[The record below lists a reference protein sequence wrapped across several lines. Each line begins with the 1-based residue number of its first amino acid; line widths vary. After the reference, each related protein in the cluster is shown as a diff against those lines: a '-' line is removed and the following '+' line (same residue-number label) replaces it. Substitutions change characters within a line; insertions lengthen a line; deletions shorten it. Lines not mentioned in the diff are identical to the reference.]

1 MSAQYT
7 YTYTAKDS
15 DGRVVRG
22 SKTACTE
29 REVYTELASTG
40 LEPLSILAKRES
52 GIAKMRSRQRS
63 TIRSDSLSVFAR
75 ELSITLD
82 AGVSLPEALA
92 SIAESE
98 EDPQLREAVTGVSRA
113 VRSGV
118 SLGDAMKQRSH
129 EFGDLFAEMMVAAE
143 MTGDLKTVA
152 TDLADLLE
160 RREQV
165 RKSIQRAMAYP
176 VVVLC
181 FISLALAVIT
191 LFVIPRFA
199 EIFESNG
206 VELPVLTRV
215 LRSVGDTVTA
225 QPLLYA
231 GISAATV
238 IVTLLVGRSGPGRR
252 SLGAFMSAMP
262 FFGRL
267 IRYAASARFCRVLA
281 VSVGA
286 GLDVIQSISIAAS
299 ACGNT
304 RMQERMQSVVSR
316 MRSGQ
321 ELDSALRSSEAL
333 PAFAVRLLSAGHDAK
348 EVGRSAGLLSKH
360 FDRETDGL
368 TKNITTVVEPLM
380 TIGMAVIVLVVAL
393 SVFVPMWGMIKAGT

>member
-1 MSAQYT
+1 MSTQ
-7 YTYTAKDS
+7 YTYTAKNGE
-15 DGRVVRG
+15 GRVVRG
-22 SKTACTE
+22 TKAAGSE
-29 REVYTELASTG
+29 REVFSELAGMG
-40 LEPLSILAKRES
+40 LDPLSIKARRES
-52 GIAKMRSRQRS
+52 GISKIRSRQRS
-63 TIRSDSLSVFAR
+63 GINSESLSVFAR

-98 EDPQLREAVTGVSRA
+98 EDPQLREAVSGVSRA

-165 RKSIQRAMAYP
+165 RKGIRRAMAYP
-176 VVVLC
+176 LVVLS
-181 FISLALAVIT
+181 FITLALAVIT
-191 LFVIPRFA
+191 FFVIPRFA

-206 VELPVLTRV
+206 VELPLITRV
-215 LRSVGDTVTA
+215 LRTVGDTVTG

-231 GISAATV
+231 GITGATLTV
-238 IVTLLVGRSGPGRR
+238 VFFVARSGPGRR
-252 SLGAFMSAMP
+252 ALGAALSSTP

-267 IRYAASARFCRVLA
+267 IRFAASARFCRVLA

-286 GLDVIQSISIAAS
+286 GLDVIQSIGIAAS
-299 ACGNT
+299 ACGDV
-304 RMQERMQSVVSR
+304 RMQERMQGVVSR

-321 ELDSALRSSEAL
+321 ELDTALRSSEAL

-360 FDRETDGL
+360 FDRETDGM